1 MQKLQR
7 SLIMIIAVKVNTTKL
22 IKYVRLEEVN
32 GEEFDANQL
41 LNQAG
46 NLAIS
51 F

>member
-1 MQKLQR
+1 
-7 SLIMIIAVKVNTTKL
+7 MIIAVKVNTSKF
-22 IKYVRLEEVN
+22 IEYVRLEEVN

-41 LNQAG
+41 LDQAG